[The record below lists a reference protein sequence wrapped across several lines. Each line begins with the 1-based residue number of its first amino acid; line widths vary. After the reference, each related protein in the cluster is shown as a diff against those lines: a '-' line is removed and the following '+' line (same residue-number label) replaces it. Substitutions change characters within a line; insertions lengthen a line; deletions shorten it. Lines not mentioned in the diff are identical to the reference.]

1 MSNKDDRPTDFARNL
16 THCGFKFKIYTW
28 NFTNEKQARK
38 CIELMTARLLKWD
51 DKKARK
57 KYALL
62 SLIEQELLYS
72 DDEIYNDVFGEF
84 DKCVQKALTPK
95 TRISNSTAECGI
107 EVDKTTYFTE
117 SVKWGT
123 LMLKMKYWEEPF
135 PTSFTP
141 I

>member
-1 MSNKDDRPTDFARNL
+1 MSNKDDRPMDFFRNL
-16 THCGFKFKIYTW
+16 THCGFKFQIYTW

-72 DDEIYNDVFGEF
+72 DDEIYNDVFEEF

-95 TRISNSTAECGI
+95 TRISNDDALCSI
-107 EVDKTTYFTE
+107 EIDKTDYFETIVE
-117 SVKWGT
+117 YGRLV
-123 LMLKMKYWEEPF
+123 LQDPYWELKGNRI
-135 PTSFTP
+135 TM
-141 I
+141 